1 MAGGDHGEREEA
13 ADGATSRGLRGA
25 FEVEREGRGDVGVGE
40 REEGLGGREGGR
52 EGGFVEGETAGT
64 RGERGDA
71 GEEGGELFR
80 GDAVREEELGE
91 GGVRKGR
98 RGLPSREGGDEV
110 AEEPG
115 RGRGGAKS
123 VSLSVFPCNCE
134 RPLRSG

>member
-52 EGGFVEGETAGT
+52 EGRFVEGETAGT

-80 GDAVREEELGE
+80 GDAASEEELGE
-91 GGVRKGR
+91 GGVGEGGR
-98 RGLPSREGGDEV
+98 GGLAGEGGDEIT
-110 AEEPG
+110 EE
-115 RGRGGAKS
+115 RGGGPGGARGG
-123 VSLSVFPCNCE
+123 E
-134 RPLRSG
+134 AWWGRA